1 MTSSHILSVIPDCLR
16 SKGNEPDLVDLNS
29 LHSGFRLDI
38 RYATV
43 NNFVRVAVYKTARAI
58 LQRPAAEALVRV
70 AKRLESEGYGLLIYD
85 AYRPWFVTDLFW
97 KLTPPELHDFVA
109 NPECGSKHNRG
120 CAVDLS
126 MYRLSSKIFE
136 SGLPEINTV
145 ALDDIVEMPC
155 DFDDMTD
162 KAHSEYTGDASL
174 AFGSEAYEREQASI
188 RMRDMLRFYMELEG
202 FTVQPNEWWHFN
214 YKDWELYPILNIP
227 FESIPHA
234 CVVEPLCDSKVEH
247 NRIEE

>member
-1 MTSSHILSVIPDCLR
+1 
-16 SKGNEPDLVDLNS
+16 
-29 LHSGFRLDI
+29 
-38 RYATV
+38 
-43 NNFVRVAVYKTARAI
+43 
-58 LQRPAAEALVRV
+58 
-70 AKRLESEGYGLLIYD
+70 
-85 AYRPWFVTDLFW
+85 
-97 KLTPPELHDFVA
+97 
-109 NPECGSKHNRG
+109 
-120 CAVDLS
+120 

-174 AFGSEAYEREQASI
+174 SFGSEAYEREQASI

-202 FTVQPNEWWHFN
+202 FTIQPNEWWHFN

-234 CVVEPLCDSKVEH
+234 CAVEPLCDSKVEY